1 MAGDAVKDENPIP
14 RPIVEGLLEDTAPV
28 HPAPER
34 AQDML
39 ARVKGRIHS
48 AAKSLPPVTDLL
60 TVAKADGEW
69 VEPVPGNKIK
79 MLRTDADTQSF
90 LVRLE
95 PGTRFPAHSHPED
108 EETLVLEGEVLF
120 GDIQLHAGDYHLARK
135 GSFHEE
141 VYSEKGCLLFIRAS
155 TQQG

>member
-1 MAGDAVKDENPIP
+1 MAGDALKDENSIP
-14 RPIVEGLLEDTAPV
+14 RPIVEGLLDDTEAV
-28 HPAPER
+28 HPTPER

-39 ARVKGRIHS
+39 AQVKARIHDTS
-48 AAKSLPPVTDLL
+48 TSLPPVTDLL
-60 TVAKADGEW
+60 TVAQADGDW

-79 MLRTDADTQSF
+79 MLRPDADSQSF
-90 LVRLE
+90 IVRLE

-108 EETLVLEGEVLF
+108 EETLVLEGEVSF

-141 VYSEKGCLLFIRAS
+141 VYSETGCLLFIRAS
-155 TQQG
+155 T